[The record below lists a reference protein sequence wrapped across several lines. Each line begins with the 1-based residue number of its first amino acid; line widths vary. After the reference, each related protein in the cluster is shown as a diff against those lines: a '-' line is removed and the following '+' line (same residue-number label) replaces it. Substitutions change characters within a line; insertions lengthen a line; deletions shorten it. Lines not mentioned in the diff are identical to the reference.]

1 MSKKKKIELERLNAE
16 ELKEKGSKTV
26 SEFKAFIAKGNVIDL
41 AVGVVMGNAFGKII
55 SSIVNDIMMPAVGV
69 LIGGVDFTNLSFNI
83 KDAKIMYGNF
93 IQNVIDF
100 LIIAVCIF
108 VFVKLISGLTKKHE
122 EVAKEEPPKKD
133 EKTQLLEEIR
143 DLLKENQKV

>member
-1 MSKKKKIELERLNAE
+1 MSKKKKIELEHLNAE
-16 ELKEKGSKTV
+16 ELKDKGSKTV

-108 VFVKLISGLTKKHE
+108 IFVKLISGLTKKHE
-122 EVAKEEPPKKD
+122 EAVVKEPPKKD
-133 EKTQLLEEIR
+133 EKIELLEEIR

>member
-1 MSKKKKIELERLNAE
+1 MAKKKKIELEHLNTE

-83 KDAKIMYGNF
+83 NDAKIMYGNF

-122 EVAKEEPPKKD
+122 EAVAEEPPKKD
-133 EKTQLLEEIR
+133 EKLELLEEIR